1 MTAASPLTAR
11 RRASLFVGRL
21 SSRPRRCAALLALL
35 SAVYVAAFVPA
46 NHTGSAN
53 VNMLG
58 VFQVDEFAQYHAI
71 WRMTEPAESSAAALR
86 QFLAYDYYSY
96 GFPFFAA
103 SALAFWPLRDAYLE
117 TGAPGLTAASM
128 LLLRELSPLLHVLS
142 ILMLV
147 GLWTGFR
154 SVPRAVA
161 LFAFLAALPAV
172 VSDSL
177 WWHPDAWVTFF
188 TVATIAAL
196 VRDRLRLGRWFYAAA
211 IACGLATATKLVGL
225 WFFAAVALHLA
236 RALPGRPLRD
246 VALHGAGFAGAMA
259 LAVLAASP
267 MLFVPG
273 EFSKVVAFQATVPA
287 IIGFGWGERSSTG
300 IASWLPTLR
309 SGFGGVSALLACAGI
324 AAVTAAR
331 DRARRDLAAVILAF
345 ALPFCAYLF
354 FAVAYHSERYLLPAL
369 LPLASCA
376 GSEIWLRTLR
386 DASAPRAARAVSAAA
401 ALALVVAFASFVAD
415 DVHRYRAVLDREG
428 ASASLAFYREL
439 DQKVI
444 SALPADARLRILR
457 TPYVYVP
464 PDPRFDVRLRWG
476 GIEPGDLSE
485 ANPDLILVSREDLER
500 WGDPTFTART
510 NDVPRAQR
518 MYAFYSVAARDE
530 LPGYRRLFETG
541 FAIAYGRVAAN

>member
-1 MTAASPLTAR
+1 MTRAR
-11 RRASLFVGRL
+11 W
-21 SSRPRRCAALLALL
+21 RCAALCALL
-35 SAVYVAAFVPA
+35 AALYVAAFVPA
-46 NHTGSAN
+46 NRTGTAN

-71 WRMTEPAESSAAALR
+71 WRMTEPAESAGTALR

-128 LLLRELSPLLHVLS
+128 LLLRQLSPLLHALS
-142 ILMLV
+142 ILILV

-154 SVPRAVA
+154 SAPRAGA
-161 LFAFLAALPAV
+161 LFVFLAALPAV

-188 TVATIAAL
+188 VVATIAAL
-196 VRDRLRLGRWFYAAA
+196 VLDRLRLGRWFYAAA
-211 IACGLATATKLVGL
+211 VACGLATATKLIGL
-225 WFFAAVALHLA
+225 WFFAAVALHLV
-236 RALPGRPLRD
+236 RALPGRPLRSV
-246 VALHGAGFAGAMA
+246 VAHGAGFAGAMA

-273 EFSKVVAFQATVPA
+273 EWHEVVSFQATVPS
-287 IIGFGWGERSSTG
+287 IISFGWGERSRTG

-309 SGFGGVSALLACAGI
+309 SGYGGALAMLTCAGI
-324 AAVTAAR
+324 AIATAAF
-331 DRARRDLAAVILAF
+331 DRGRRDLAATILAF

-354 FAVAYHSERYLLPAL
+354 FSVAYHSERYLLPAL

-386 DASAPRAARAVSAAA
+386 DASAPRSARIASAAA
-401 ALALVVAFASFVAD
+401 ALALAFTLISFVPAD
-415 DVHRYRAVLDREG
+415 LGRYRGVLERET
-428 ASASLAFYREL
+428 ASESLAFYREL
-439 DQKVI
+439 DRRVI
-444 SALPADARLRILR
+444 ASLPTDARLRILR

-476 GIEPGDLSE
+476 GIEPGDLAE
-485 ANPDLILVSREDLER
+485 ASPDLILVSRDDLDR
-500 WGDPTFTART
+500 WGDPTFQTRT
-510 NDVPRAQR
+510 NDVARAQR

-530 LPGYRRLFETG
+530 IPGYRRLFETD
-541 FAIAYGRVAAN
+541 FALVYARSN

>member
-1 MTAASPLTAR
+1 MTAAR
-11 RRASLFVGRL
+11 W
-21 SSRPRRCAALLALL
+21 RCAAMIALLAL
-35 SAVYVAAFVPA
+35 AYVAVFVPA
-46 NHTGSAN
+46 NRTGSAN

-71 WRMTEPAESSAAALR
+71 WRMTEPAETPRAALQ

-103 SALAFWPLRDAYLE
+103 SALAFWPLRNAYVE

-142 ILMLV
+142 IAILV
-147 GLWTGFR
+147 ALWTGFR
-154 SVPRAVA
+154 STLRAAA

-196 VRDRLRLGRWFYAAA
+196 VRDRLRLGGWFYAAA
-211 IACGLATATKLVGL
+211 VACGLATATKLVGL
-225 WFFAAVALHLA
+225 WFFAAVALHLL
-236 RALPGRPLRD
+236 RALPGRSLRS
-246 VALHGAGFAGAMA
+246 VATHGAGFAGAMA
-259 LAVLAASP
+259 LAVIAASP

-273 EFSKVVAFQATVPA
+273 EWQKVVGFQAMVPS

-309 SGFGGVSALLACAGI
+309 SGYGGEIALLACAGI
-324 AAVTAAR
+324 AAATASR

-345 ALPFCAYLF
+345 ALPYCAYLI

-376 GSEIWLRTLR
+376 GSEVWLRALR
-386 DASAPRAARAVSAAA
+386 DASAPRAARVASAAA
-401 ALALVVAFASFVAD
+401 ALALAATFVRFVPND
-415 DVHRYRAVLDREG
+415 LHRYRAVLDRES

-439 DQKVI
+439 DRQVI
-444 SALPADARLRILR
+444 SALSPDARLRILR

-464 PDPRFDVRLRWG
+464 PDPRFDVHLRWG
-476 GIEPGDLSE
+476 GIEPGDLPE
-485 ANPDLILVSREDLER
+485 ADPDLILVSREDLER
-500 WGDPTFTART
+500 WGDPTFAART

-530 LPGYRRLFETG
+530 LPGYRRLFETD
-541 FAIAYGRVAAN
+541 FALAFGRVAN